1 MNNCTLQEDTVISE
15 PAFNEIDQ
23 LQQFGINASDLNK
36 LKSAGLCTVLGVL
49 MTTRKELISIKGLS
63 DGKVDKI
70 LEAASKLESATYMTG
85 VELALKR
92 EKTFKLSTGSP
103 VLDQLL
109 GGGIESMSIT
119 EVFGEFRTG
128 KSQLCMTLCVTSQ
141 LPPEMGGVCGKVAY
155 IDTEGTFRPE
165 RIRAIAERFNL
176 NPEEVLNN
184 IYWARAYTVE
194 HQFQLLTLIAAK
206 MAEERFALLIV
217 DSIMALFR
225 VDYSG
230 RGELSERQVVLGK
243 TLSKIMKLSEQFNV
257 AVFITNQVMADPGAN
272 VTFVPDPKKPIGG
285 HILAHASTTRLSLRK
300 GRAETRLCKIFDSP

>member
-103 VLDQLL
+103 VLD
-109 GGGIESMSIT
+109 
-119 EVFGEFRTG
+119 
-128 KSQLCMTLCVTSQ
+128 
-141 LPPEMGGVCGKVAY
+141 
-155 IDTEGTFRPE
+155 
-165 RIRAIAERFNL
+165 
-176 NPEEVLNN
+176 
-184 IYWARAYTVE
+184 
-194 HQFQLLTLIAAK
+194 
-206 MAEERFALLIV
+206 
-217 DSIMALFR
+217 
-225 VDYSG
+225 
-230 RGELSERQVVLGK
+230 
-243 TLSKIMKLSEQFNV
+243 
-257 AVFITNQVMADPGAN
+257 
-272 VTFVPDPKKPIGG
+272 
-285 HILAHASTTRLSLRK
+285 
-300 GRAETRLCKIFDSP
+300 